1 MICVIPFSCYRG
13 TITMNRLILTSA
25 LCVAVLSG
33 CATTQNLVSKV
44 SGGSETPLA
53 QVLSERSDLRKDLST
68 LEIRQYFN
76 SVESPTVAEVKL
88 TETGL
93 MDDSVKSIRTVYRF
107 KKVDNDWARVDT
119 QKEYQCLR
127 GKNTKSFQKAKCP

>member
-1 MICVIPFSCYRG
+1 
-13 TITMNRLILTSA
+13 MNRLILTSA

-33 CATTQNLVSKV
+33 CATTQNLVNKV
-44 SGGSETPLA
+44 GGGSGTPLA
-53 QVLSERSDLRKDLST
+53 QVLDERSDLRKDLST

-107 KKVDNDWARVDT
+107 KKVDGDWKRVDT
-119 QKEYQCLR
+119 EKEYQCLR
-127 GKNTKSFQKAKCP
+127 GKNTKAFQKAMCS